1 LLDLSP
7 MTLTVL
13 AGSANPSLAASIAH
27 VLGVTPCRRA
37 LQRFADGEL
46 HVEIEDSVRGHDVYI
61 VQPTSRP
68 PDEHVMELLFL
79 ADACRR
85 AGASRLTA
93 VVPYFGYAR
102 QDRRASGREAIGAAV
117 VAALL
122 EAARFARVIALDL
135 HAPEIE
141 GFFRIPV
148 EHLSAT
154 KLLAEAIQP
163 AGNSVIVAPDL
174 GAVKLAE
181 RYQTSLHLP
190 VVVIHKTRVSG
201 SEVTLRSIIG
211 DVKGR
216 APIVVDDMITT
227 GGTIEAA
234 VKGLLEAGCRPDV
247 SVVATHALFVGPAVA
262 RLQALPIRQLI
273 ATDSVETSAELPAH
287 FQVVNVAPL
296 IADAIGRLHRDQ
308 SLAPILAHA

>member
-1 LLDLSP
+1 

-13 AGSANPSLAASIAH
+13 TGSANPSLAASIAH

-37 LQRFADGEL
+37 LERFADGEL

-61 VQPTSRP
+61 VQPTSHP
-68 PDEHVMELLFL
+68 PDEHLMELLFL

-102 QDRRASGREAIGAAV
+102 QDRRGSGREAIGAAV

-122 EAARFARVIALDL
+122 ETAGLARVIVIDL

-154 KLLAEAIQP
+154 KLLAEAVQP
-163 AGNSVIVAPDL
+163 AGDPVIVAPDL

-181 RYQTSLHLP
+181 RYQSYLNLP

-234 VKGLLEAGCRPDV
+234 VKGLLEAGCRRDV

-308 SLAPILAHA
+308 SLEPVLAHA

>member
-1 LLDLSP
+1 
-7 MTLTVL
+7 MTLTL
-13 AGSANPSLAASIAH
+13 IAGSANPSLAASVARE
-27 VLGVTPCRRA
+27 LDVTPCRRA
-37 LQRFADGEL
+37 LHRFADGEL
-46 HVEIEDSVRGHDVYI
+46 HVEIEESVRGHDVYVI
-61 VQPTSRP
+61 EPTSRP
-68 PDEHVMELLFL
+68 PDEHLMELLFL

-85 AGASRLTA
+85 AGAARVTA

-102 QDRRASGREAIGAAV
+102 QDRRASGREAVGAS
-117 VAALL
+117 VAAALI
-122 EAARFARVIALDL
+122 EAAGFARVIAIDL

-141 GFFRIPV
+141 GFFRIPL

-154 KLLAEAIQP
+154 KLLAEAIR
-163 AGNSVIVAPDL
+163 ATGDSVIVAPDL

-181 RYQTSLHLP
+181 RYQRYLHLP

-201 SEVTLRSIIG
+201 SEVSLRSIIG

-216 APIVVDDMITT
+216 APIIVDDMITT
-227 GGTIEAA
+227 GGTVEAA
-234 VKGLLEAGCRPDV
+234 AKGLLEAGCTPEV

-273 ATDSVETSAELPAH
+273 GSDTVETTTDLPAH

-308 SLAPILAHA
+308 SLESIIAHA

>member
-7 MTLTVL
+7 MTLTVIS
-13 AGSANPSLAASIAH
+13 GSANPSLADSVAH
-27 VLGVTPCRRA
+27 ILGVTPCRKA

-61 VQPTSRP
+61 VQPTSPP
-68 PDEHVMELLFL
+68 PDKHLMEMLFL

-85 AGASRLTA
+85 AGAARLTA

-102 QDRRASGREAIGAAV
+102 QDRRASGREAVGAGV
-117 VAALL
+117 VATLI
-122 EAARFARVIALDL
+122 EASGFARVVAVDL

-141 GFFRIPV
+141 GFFRIPL
-148 EHLSAT
+148 EHLSAS
-154 KLLAEAIQP
+154 KVLVEALQP
-163 AGNSVIVAPDL
+163 AADSVIVAPDL

-181 RYQTSLHLP
+181 RYQTYLHLP

-211 DVKGR
+211 EVKGR

-234 VKGLLEAGCRPDV
+234 VKGLLEAGCTPDV

-262 RLQALPIRQLI
+262 RLQALPIRELI
-273 ATDSVETSAELPAH
+273 ATDSVDTSAELPAH

-296 IADAIGRLHRDQ
+296 IADAIGRVHCDQ

>member
-1 LLDLSP
+1 
-7 MTLTVL
+7 MTFTVIS
-13 AGSANPSLAASIAH
+13 GSANPSLADSIAH
-27 VLGVTPCRRA
+27 ILGVTPCRRT

-46 HVEIEDSVRGHDVYI
+46 HVEIEDSVRGHDLYI
-61 VQPTSRP
+61 VQPTSPP
-68 PDEHVMELLFL
+68 PDEHLMEMLFL

-85 AGASRLTA
+85 AGAARLTA

-102 QDRRASGREAIGAAV
+102 QDRRASGREAVGAGV
-117 VAALL
+117 VATLI
-122 EAARFARVIALDL
+122 EASGFARVVAVDL

-141 GFFRIPV
+141 GFFRIPL

-154 KLLAEAIQP
+154 KMLAEAVQP
-163 AGNSVIVAPDL
+163 VGDSVIVAPDL

-181 RYQTSLHLP
+181 LYQSYLNLP

-211 DVKGR
+211 EVKGHV
-216 APIVVDDMITT
+216 PIVVDDMITT

-234 VKGLLEAGCRPDV
+234 VKGLLEAGCTPDV
-247 SVVATHALFVGPAVA
+247 SVVATHALFVGPAVP

-273 ATDSVETSAELPAH
+273 ATDSVDTSAELPAH

-308 SLAPILAHA
+308 TLEPMLAHV